1 MPDAV
6 VKSES
11 EDVANRA
18 APSGSFRWAAFEI
31 LWIFLI
37 FFLVAGG
44 QPPDVGEAHY
54 LAKAKHYWNPAW
66 CAGDLFLESRDAHW
80 TFYWAFGWVT
90 RFVSLPA
97 SAWIGR
103 VVIWGLLA
111 WSWQRLSW
119 AVVPRPLWSL
129 LSAGLMLLFLRNFH
143 LAGEWIVGGVEAK
156 GFAYPLVFLALEAI
170 VRGRWRAAL
179 LLAGGAGAFHV
190 LVGGWTVVAIGI
202 AWLLAGKHRPGV
214 LSLLPAALGGFA
226 LSLPGLIP
234 AIALNWGVENEV
246 ARELSAKIYVFERL
260 AHHLVFHRFPIVN
273 QVRFGLL
280 LAAWLPLA
288 WSLRRNSGI
297 WRLQLVVAGALA
309 IALAGVLI
317 DQAAVIEMNLSGK
330 SPDEFQ
336 RGIAGLM
343 RYYWFRLSD
352 ALLPVGVSLGIVW
365 WLARWQKAR
374 PNLGSWLLIAA
385 ILLAAANVADV
396 GYWRSRLPLPG
407 AILQPRPT
415 PDSDAAW
422 WLSDNT
428 AAKPAAVTAE
438 QWAADWKAVCVWIE
452 ENTPKDAKFI
462 TPREQQTFKWYAG
475 RAEIANW
482 KDVPQ
487 DAVSLLE
494 WKSRINALY
503 PSTRQHHRLD
513 LAAFTDQ
520 ELLILARYYEADF
533 LVIDRTRSP
542 RAIGLPRVYPLIR
555 EDNPSFSVYR
565 VPPPASP

>member
-1 MPDAV
+1 LPA
-6 VKSES
+6 
-11 EDVANRA
+11 
-18 APSGSFRWAAFEI
+18 SGNWRWTGLEI
-31 LWIFLI
+31 AWIFLI
-37 FFLVAGG
+37 FFLIAGG

-54 LAKAKHYWNPAW
+54 LAKAKHYWNPSW

-80 TFYWAFGWVT
+80 SFYWVFGWVA
-90 RFVSLPA
+90 RYVSLPA

-103 VVIWGLLA
+103 TLIWGLLA

-156 GFAYPLVFLALEAI
+156 GFAYPLVFLALEAM

-202 AWLLAGKHRPGV
+202 AWVLAGEERPGV
-214 LSLLPAALGGFA
+214 TSLLPAALGGFVLA
-226 LSLPGLIP
+226 LPGLIP
-234 AIALNWGVENEV
+234 AVALNWGVPKDV
-246 ARELSAKIYVFERL
+246 AREAARIYVFDRL
-260 AHHLVFHRFPIVN
+260 SHHLVFHRFPVVN
-273 QVRFGLL
+273 QLRFTLL

-288 WSLRRNSGI
+288 WSLRREVGVR
-297 WRLQLVVAGALA
+297 RLQFVVGGALL
-309 IALAGVLI
+309 IALVGVVI
-317 DQAAVIEMNLSGK
+317 DQAAVIDMNFSGK
-330 SPDEFQ
+330 TADEFQ
-336 RGIAGLM
+336 RGIAGLL

-365 WLARWQKAR
+365 WLARWQQTR
-374 PNLGSWLLIAA
+374 PATGNWLLIPA

-396 GYWRSRLPLPG
+396 GYWRSRQPLPG

-415 PDSDAAW
+415 PDSDAIW
-422 WLSDNT
+422 WLGQRP
-428 AAKPAAVTAE
+428 AAHLDAVTAQ
-438 QWAADWKAVCVWIE
+438 QWASDWKTACAWIA
-452 ENTPKDAKFI
+452 ENTPHDAKFI

-487 DAVSLLE
+487 DAASLLE
-494 WKSRINALY
+494 WRNRIKALY

-513 LAAFTDQ
+513 LAAFSDL
-520 ELLILARYYEADF
+520 ELRDLARQFQADY
-533 LVIDRTRSP
+533 LVIDHTRSP
-542 RAIGLPRVYPLIR
+542 RPVRLPQVFLIAH
-555 EDNPSFSVYR
+555 EGKPSFAVYR
-565 VPPPASP
+565 PPSSKSP

>member
-1 MPDAV
+1 MPDAAT
-6 VKSES
+6 KSES
-11 EDVANRA
+11 EDAANRA
-18 APSGSFRWAAFEI
+18 APSGCQRWAAFEVV
-31 LWIFLI
+31 WIFLI

-54 LAKAKHYWNPAW
+54 LAKAKHYWNPSW

-90 RFVSLPA
+90 RFVSLTA

-103 VVIWGLLA
+103 IVIWGLLA

-119 AVVPRPLWSL
+119 AIVPRPLWSL
-129 LSAGLMLLFLRNFH
+129 LSAGLVLLFLRNFH

-202 AWLLAGKHRPGV
+202 AWVLAGKERP
-214 LSLLPAALGGFA
+214 LLASLLPAAAGGFVLA
-226 LSLPGLIP
+226 LPGLIP
-234 AIALNWGVENEV
+234 AVALNWGVPKDV
-246 ARELSAKIYVFERL
+246 ALEAARIYVFERL
-260 AHHLVFHRFPIVN
+260 SHHLVFHRFPVGN
-273 QVRFGLL
+273 QLRFALL
-280 LAAWLPLA
+280 VAAWLPLA
-288 WSLRRNSGI
+288 WSLRRDVGV
-297 WRLQLVVAGALA
+297 WRLQLVVGGALA
-309 IALAGVLI
+309 IALAGLLI

-330 SPDEFQ
+330 TPDEFQ

-352 ALLPVGVSLGIVW
+352 ALLPVGVALGIVW
-365 WLARWQKAR
+365 WLAYWQQTR
-374 PNLGSWLLIAA
+374 PVTGNWLLIVAM
-385 ILLAAANVADV
+385 LLAAGNVADV
-396 GYWRSRLPLPG
+396 GYWRSRQSLPG

-415 PDSDAAW
+415 PDSDAVW
-422 WLSDNT
+422 WLSPRP
-428 AAKPAAVTAE
+428 AANPDAVTAE
-438 QWAADWKAVCVWIE
+438 QWASDWKTVCAWIA
-452 ENTPKDAKFI
+452 ENTPRDAKFI

-487 DAVSLLE
+487 DAASLLE
-494 WKSRINALY
+494 WRSRINALY

-513 LAAFTDQ
+513 LAAFSDL
-520 ELLILARYYEADF
+520 ELLDLARRFGADY
-533 LVIDRTRSP
+533 LVIDHTRSARP
-542 RAIGLPRVYPLIR
+542 VRLPQVFLLAHEGR
-555 EDNPSFSVYR
+555 PSLAVYR
-565 VPPPASP
+565 VPPSDSP